1 MDDAASSAGA
11 ERGACVAHSSGRIRL
26 VDAGDTNANGVYVR
40 CASTWRG
47 CPEWSLRGTLW
58 RIWWPGGIGNWG
70 WTIGEATE
78 PVRTPHYVCEIDD
91 QLGVTLGRWSAGA
104 GLDGRRRAWCE
115 TEGHCTELW
124 RERWHVYLTGHLP
137 PMFSGGTDPA
147 PTIEPF
153 ADPTPLPGVPPAAT
167 CHDGVVDLRDYMPP
181 RDLLL
186 PAAAVLVVGALSG
199 VYMLARLALDLAGIE
214 WDAADDL

>member
-1 MDDAASSAGA
+1 MPHARRHHGDAVFVGRGDHLVVTHRAAGLDD
-11 ERGACVAHSSGRIRL
+11 
-26 VDAGDTNANGVYVR
+26 
-40 CASTWRG
+40 RG
-47 CPEWSLRGTLW
+47 C
-58 RIWWPGGIGNWG
+58 
-70 WTIGEATE
+70 
-78 PVRTPHYVCEIDD
+78 
-91 QLGVTLGRWSAGA
+91 A